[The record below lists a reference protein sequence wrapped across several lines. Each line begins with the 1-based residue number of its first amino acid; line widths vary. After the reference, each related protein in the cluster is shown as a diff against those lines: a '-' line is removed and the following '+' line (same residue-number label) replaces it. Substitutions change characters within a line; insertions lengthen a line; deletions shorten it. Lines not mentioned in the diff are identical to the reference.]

1 MIVGVEKNRND
12 DACYQPQYRLS
23 VTRLKARFPSKDPTA
38 IFGNHILV
46 NWLFFAEPGS
56 VVLANT
62 IVNMVDLIRHE
73 YLGKSVLR
81 PTLQPKWMHVMCI
94 TGPRML
100 TASSTE
106 AILRYDGKEHDL
118 VEVKGGYDFKLFGGS
133 FKLWD
138 EGVPQESHYMS
149 FMVRENIN
157 LLHSYLP
164 QGNHSSARHSPR
176 QHQAAEIK

>member
-1 MIVGVEKNRND
+1 MIVGVEKNSND
-12 DACYQPQYRLS
+12 DACYQPHYRLS
-23 VTRLKARFPSKDPTA
+23 MAKLKARFPDKDPTA

-56 VVLANT
+56 IVLANAMVT
-62 IVNMVDLIRHE
+62 IVDLIRHE
-73 YLGKSVLR
+73 YLGRSVLR
-81 PTLQPKWMHVMCI
+81 PSLQPKWMQVMCV

-100 TASSTE
+100 SASFTE

-118 VEVKGGYDFKLFGGS
+118 VEVKGGYDYKLFGGS

-138 EGVPQESHYMS
+138 NGVPQASHYMS
-149 FMVRENIN
+149 FMVKENIN

-164 QGNHSSARHSPR
+164 ESNQTVRHLHRRKTTP
-176 QHQAAEIK
+176 